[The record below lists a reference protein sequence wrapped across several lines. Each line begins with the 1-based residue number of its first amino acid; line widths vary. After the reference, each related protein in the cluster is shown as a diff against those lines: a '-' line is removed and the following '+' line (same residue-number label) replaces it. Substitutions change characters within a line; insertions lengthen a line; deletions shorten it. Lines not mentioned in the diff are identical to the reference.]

1 MAFEML
7 QLRVLNTQLMFPT
20 PQFSGQP
27 LRGNDAD
34 KQNTLLISR
43 VACFGLLRHRQI
55 GYTGPLS
62 RHLLAYHQM
71 ASAVRESLRDLLESH
86 ACGLLMS
93 GAVSRESIDGGITV
107 GDYNRQLTSL
117 GCNLPFI
124 REPDLGLA
132 LVVKSYLDEQSNEQ
146 SKRQDIGRWF
156 SHVQDMDGDLEKA
169 FKLWDCVSLTS
180 APCAAFGCACPAVLT
195 SIVGQRRCAI
205 SAYGSRKRDHEE
217 GVQVRR

>member
-1 MAFEML
+1 MPFHANAHQAKRNGYANTGITSTESEEAIFMAFEML
-7 QLRVLNTQLMFPT
+7 RLRVLNTQLMFPT

-27 LRGNDAD
+27 LRGTDTD
-34 KQNTLLISR
+34 KQNTLLVSR

-71 ASAVRESLRDLLESH
+71 ASTVRASLRDLLEMH

-93 GAVSRESIDGGITV
+93 GAVSRRLNGGSV
-107 GDYNRQLTSL
+107 KGNVQEWKDFGS
-117 GCNLPFI
+117 NLPFI

-146 SKRQDIGRWF
+146 SKRQDIAKWF
-156 SHVQDMDGDLEKA
+156 SHVQDMEGDLDKA
-169 FKLWDCVSLTS
+169 WKLWDCVSTVTLDNGL
-180 APCAAFGCACPAVLT
+180 C
-195 SIVGQRRCAI
+195 
-205 SAYGSRKRDHEE
+205 
-217 GVQVRR
+217 

>member
-7 QLRVLNTQLMFPT
+7 RLRVLNTQHMFPT

-27 LRGNDAD
+27 LRGSDTD

-71 ASAVRESLRDLLESH
+71 ASTVRASLRDLLEMH
-86 ACGLLMS
+86 ACGMLMS
-93 GAVSRESIDGGITV
+93 GVVARKLEPSNATQFKD
-107 GDYNRQLTSL
+107 L
-117 GCNLPFI
+117 GSNLPFI

-132 LVVKSYLDEQSNEQ
+132 LVVKSYLDEQSNEE
-146 SKRQDIGRWF
+146 SKRQDISKWF
-156 SHVQDMDGDLEKA
+156 SHVQDMEGDLDKA
-169 FKLWDCVSLTS
+169 WKLWDCVSLLISHLSMADTVRRS
-180 APCAAFGCACPAVLT
+180 MLACSRLMLMSPMRT
-195 SIVGQRRCAI
+195 RRRC
-205 SAYGSRKRDHEE
+205 SRTPTT
-217 GVQVRR
+217 G